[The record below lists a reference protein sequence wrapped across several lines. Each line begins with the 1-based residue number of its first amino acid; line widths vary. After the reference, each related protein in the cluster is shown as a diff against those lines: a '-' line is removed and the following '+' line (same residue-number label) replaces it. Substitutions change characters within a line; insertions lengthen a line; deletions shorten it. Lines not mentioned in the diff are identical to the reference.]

1 MKGINLEKEVTFRR
15 SKLRGYQKKKGGG
28 RSKSKRENGPRK
40 AQRTRQRRVRVTEK
54 KKGSGAKREGM
65 GLRPA
70 RLWGRRAQ
78 LAGRRGEGGREGVKK
93 APRLPG
99 RERCRTLGFPEV
111 PPGGVGCRT
120 VEPGT
125 Q

>member
-15 SKLRGYQKKKGGG
+15 SKLRGYKKRGGG
-28 RSKSKRENGPRK
+28 SKRENGPRK

-65 GLRPA
+65 GLRPV

-78 LAGRRGEGGREGVKK
+78 LACGRRKGGREGVKK

-111 PPGGVGCRT
+111 PPGEVGCRT